1 MRRKAFF
8 ESQRMV
14 LAGTYS
20 ALQCSVGGGS
30 SGDGGGDKVSGWG
43 LDYQQQAQFP
53 PNSHLLNLSYSLN
66 NLLSVSTLV
75 GRY

>member
-30 SGDGGGDKVSGWG
+30 SGDGGGDKVGGWG